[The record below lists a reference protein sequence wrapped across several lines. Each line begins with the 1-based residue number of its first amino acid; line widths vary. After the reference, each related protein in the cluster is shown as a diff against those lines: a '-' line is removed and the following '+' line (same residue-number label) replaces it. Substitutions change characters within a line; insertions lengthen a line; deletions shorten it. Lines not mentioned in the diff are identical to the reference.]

1 MFPLLNLK
9 IYMVLIR
16 DSNFNLSCSRTH
28 NVFPGLVVFQD
39 PLKTDGTLSLS
50 PLGTW
55 RVCSVF
61 GNPKPS
67 HRRSQP
73 AVETGG
79 LHPPLRDLTARSLQL
94 SAALFPKRPDFKA
107 STSALVSPDLPW
119 PSTPIHSACDSTR
132 GTPRAAAPQPPGPCV
147 ASGPGLPWDPGPQGV
162 QPAPGGRARSAPACP
177 REAGRAAGSAIT
189 VLLRRTRGAPRL
201 SLPPS
206 CIAGM
211 PGLVGCP
218 AGPPCRPGGDAP
230 PPAGLPGL
238 LGGPGP
244 PHRRLFSTPS
254 RASLLLVTSR
264 TPGPSLR
271 LIPRAVRRPGP
282 AAAPA
287 SSPGTCAET
296 LQRAPPLH
304 CSAPATIATHAVAL
318 TLKNVP
324 RSICHYPRAA
334 PNSFGGK
341 FLTAASPSGHSPN
354 HPRQG
359 FLLPPRVEWLVA
371 MLIHL

>member
-1 MFPLLNLK
+1 
-9 IYMVLIR
+9 MVLIR
-16 DSNFNLSCSRTH
+16 ESNFNLSCSRTH
-28 NVFPGLVVFQD
+28 NVFLVLVVFQD

-67 HRRSQP
+67 HRRSRP
-73 AVETGG
+73 AVETSG

-107 STSALVSPDLPW
+107 STSAPVSPNLPW
-119 PSTPIHSACDSTR
+119 PSTPIHSAPDSTR

-147 ASGPGLPWDPGPQGV
+147 ASGPGLPWDPGRQGI
-162 QPAPGGRARSAPACP
+162 QLAPGGRARSAPACP
-177 REAGRAAGSAIT
+177 REAGRAAAPRSQSSSGVPEGPPGSRS
-189 VLLRRTRGAPRL
+189 LLPASQECRASLGAPRGHPAAL
-201 SLPPS
+201 EATRRHPQGS
-206 CIAGM
+206 
-211 PGLVGCP
+211 PGFW
-218 AGPPCRPGGDAP
+218 
-230 PPAGLPGL
+230 
-238 LGGPGP
+238 GGPGP
-244 PHRRLFSTPS
+244 PHRRLFSTTPS
-254 RASLLLVTSR
+254 RASLPLVTSR

-271 LIPRAVRRPGP
+271 LIPRAVRGPGP

-287 SSPGTCAET
+287 SSPCTCAET
-296 LQRAPPLH
+296 RPGPWPRRRLQCAPPPH
-304 CSAPATIATHAVAL
+304 CSAPVTIATHAVAL
-318 TLKNVP
+318 TLKNTP
-324 RSICHYPRAA
+324 RSICHYPRAP

-341 FLTAASPSGHSPN
+341 FLTAVSPSGHSPN

-371 MLIHL
+371 MLIHF